1 MKKRKFSMPF
11 VLGICLIS
19 LGIFT
24 LLFFQIRTLVG
35 NKISADVVSKMEAL
49 LPERSVGD
57 PEIYSTTVMPVLQI
71 DRTDF
76 TALLEIK
83 SMGIKLAVAN
93 SWDSGELYKSPARYY
108 GSAYDNTLVIGGAD
122 SSKQF
127 SFCGKIDQGVTVILT
142 DMTGAE
148 FTYKVSE
155 VDRAKRAE
163 NEWLSDEES
172 DLTLFCRDTYS
183 MEYIAVRCVLE
194 YS

>member
-1 MKKRKFSMPF
+1 MKKRRISWPF

-19 LGIFT
+19 VALFMF
-24 LLFFQIRTLVG
+24 LFFQIRIFVG
-35 NKISADVVSKMEAL
+35 NKISADIVSKTESL

-71 DRTDF
+71 ERTDYV
-76 TALLEIK
+76 ALLEIK
-83 SMGIKLAVAN
+83 SMGVKLAVADR
-93 SWDSGELYKSPARYY
+93 WDSGALYRSPARYY

-148 FTYKVSE
+148 FTYKVSM